1 MTAPHSCA
9 MHLPTATATQALG
22 IALGQV
28 LPRGAMLLLEGNLGS
43 GKTCLVQGLGKGL
56 GISDLIVS
64 PTFALV
70 QEYLEGR
77 LPLYHFDL
85 YRLSPAA
92 VDALHIETY
101 WDELE
106 TEPGLIAI
114 EWPDRLQPW
123 PSPHIQIRLTP
134 WGTGRSAQIQA
145 EDPDQWAAIQ
155 AAIAPFYAEAEAS
168 P

>member
-1 MTAPHSCA
+1 MTDPQSCVL
-9 MHLPTATATQALG
+9 HLPTVAATQTLG

-28 LPRGAMLLLEGNLGS
+28 LPRGASLLLAGNLGS

-56 GISDLIVS
+56 GIPDLIVS

-70 QEYLEGR
+70 QEYLDGR

-101 WDELE
+101 WDALE

-114 EWPDRLQPW
+114 EWPDRLQSW
-123 PSPHIQIRLTP
+123 PSPHIQIQLTP
-134 WGTGRSAQIQA
+134 RGTGRTAQLQV

-168 P
+168 S